1 MSVSNPIEKP
11 LEDCLQQL
19 TTLNGVLHVIKSQ
32 GDMALARLKSYDSS
46 RVQQRLLY
54 ASRLLLEDIGSIPD
68 DLWRQFSSTG
78 HDFVVR
84 GEDVEQAFADILERM
99 NLYIVSQAY
108 ETYETFLFDSVAYLH
123 YSEPATR
130 TDKKR
135 LEKWDKKNSHPS
147 SLEDWQNYARGT
159 YRGKNNRELLCWIR
173 CLASQVADIEKQNTL
188 RMNLHDWF
196 EAASEVRHAAT
207 HSSGLIKT
215 ENVGRLSR
223 DAQAVLRNQFPGID
237 TADGYHLHLD
247 TKSARE
253 ALQVFHNYAYAIH
266 KSLSLKHGYV
276 PAYAS
281 EISQ

>member
-1 MSVSNPIEKP
+1 MDNPIEKP
-11 LEDCLQQL
+11 LHDYFQRL
-19 TTLNGVLHVIKSQ
+19 TTLNGILYVIKSQ
-32 GDMALARLKSYDSS
+32 SEIALSRLKRHESDAAQSLPIWYGS
-46 RVQQRLLY
+46 RV
-54 ASRLLLEDIGSIPD
+54 LLEDIGDIPS
-68 DLWRQFSSTG
+68 DLWRRFRPTK
-78 HDFVVR
+78 DVFVIHH
-84 GEDVEQAFADILERM
+84 EDAEEAFADILEHI
-99 NLYIVSQAY
+99 NLFIVSQAY
-108 ETYETFLFDSVAYLH
+108 EAYETFLFDSVAYLH

-147 SLEDWQNYARGT
+147 SLEDWRNYARGT

-173 CLASQVADIEKQNTL
+173 RLAPQVEKVETGNTL
-188 RMNLHDWF
+188 GMNLQDWF
-196 EAASEVRHAAT
+196 EAVSEVRHAVT
-207 HSSGLIKT
+207 HSNGLIKT
-215 ENVGRLSR
+215 ENVGRLSS
-223 DAQAVLRNQFPGID
+223 DAQAVLRNQFSGID

-266 KSLSLKHGYV
+266 KSLSLKHGHV